1 MSNIDFAPTAYT
13 VKNPGNGKPHR
24 YNDNDGYTEDAKREL
39 ERLVEVYPNAARF
52 VVGDHFVQ
60 EYCRAYDASCWSGS
74 GGYGLDTTRVFFK
87 LVETGLGQA
96 KFS

>member
-1 MSNIDFAPTAYT
+1 MTNIDFSPTAYT

-24 YNDNDGYTEDAKREL
+24 YDDNDGYTEDAKREL

-74 GGYGLDTTRVFFK
+74 GGPRRGPLVFFK